1 MTHSDVLNL
10 ESTRTA
16 RGPTLAIDAGLLC
29 IMFVA
34 ALLSSS
40 LTLLGE
46 TIRSALL
53 LVREL
58 TGFMTNRKALAGSL
72 AHYEFGAGKLE
83 QAWNLAIALAMVTAG
98 LWLAS
103 QAIDLMVTGESHAT
117 RRGLTLAATAL
128 ALITF
133 HCGLSMLAD
142 LRASEDRGT
151 SARRAQLRPRAFRFA
166 SLLVIQLTMTL
177 AALAKDPLIA
187 LLADSLGATFV
198 ALLMAT
204 GGARLFV
211 TTLSDLID
219 HPLNRRDEAYI
230 AKLLLD
236 VGVEEQELLDL
247 RSRRSGRHIFVELT
261 IDPVHA
267 SSFEEA
273 RQRMIR
279 LRRELT
285 DGRDDLDIAIKLR
298 TSVG

>member
-1 MTHSDVLNL
+1 M
-10 ESTRTA
+10 
-16 RGPTLAIDAGLLC
+16 LAIDAALLC
-29 IMFVA
+29 ILFVTA
-34 ALLSSS
+34 VLSSS

-53 LVREL
+53 LGREL

-72 AHYEFGAGKLE
+72 AHYEFGAGKLD
-83 QAWNLAIALAMVTAG
+83 QAWNLAIALAMVMAG

-103 QAIDLMVTGESHAT
+103 QAIDLMVTGENHAT

-133 HCGLSMLAD
+133 HSGLSVLAV

-151 SARRAQLRPRAFRFA
+151 SEHRAHLRSRAFSFA

-177 AALAKDPLIA
+177 AALANDASIA

-198 ALLMAT
+198 ALLMVV

-211 TTLSDLID
+211 TTVSDLID
-219 HPLNRRDEAYI
+219 HPLNQRNEAVI

-236 VGVEEQELLDL
+236 ASVEEQELLDI

-267 SSFEEA
+267 GSFEEA

-285 DGRDDLDIAIKLR
+285 DGRDDLDVAIKLR
-298 TSVG
+298 RSVG

>member
-1 MTHSDVLNL
+1 MTHDDALNL

-16 RGPTLAIDAGLLC
+16 RGPALAIDAGLLC
-29 IMFVA
+29 IMLVA

-53 LVREL
+53 LGREL

-83 QAWNLAIALAMVTAG
+83 QAWNLAIALAMFIAG

-133 HCGLSMLAD
+133 HSGLSMLAV

-151 SARRAQLRPRAFRFA
+151 SAHRAHFRSRAFRFA

-177 AALAKDPLIA
+177 AALANDPSIA
-187 LLADSLGATFV
+187 LLADSLGATIV
-198 ALLMAT
+198 ALLMLVA
-204 GGARLFV
+204 GARLFA
-211 TTLSDLID
+211 TTVSDLID
-219 HPLNRRDEAYI
+219 RPLNRRGESYI
-230 AKLLLD
+230 SKLLLD
-236 VGVEEQELLDL
+236 AGVEERELLDL

-267 SSFEEA
+267 GSFEEG

-279 LRRELT
+279 LRRKLT
-285 DGRDDLDIAIKLR
+285 DGRDDLDVAIKLR

>member
-1 MTHSDVLNL
+1 M
-10 ESTRTA
+10 
-16 RGPTLAIDAGLLC
+16 LAIDATLLC
-29 IMFVA
+29 ILFVTA
-34 ALLSSS
+34 VLSSS

-53 LVREL
+53 LGREL

-83 QAWNLAIALAMVTAG
+83 QAWNLAIALAMVIAG

-103 QAIDLMVTGESHAT
+103 QAIDLMVTGENHAT

-133 HCGLSMLAD
+133 HSGLSVLAV

-151 SARRAQLRPRAFRFA
+151 SEHRAHLRSRAFRFA

-177 AALAKDPLIA
+177 AALANDPSIA

-198 ALLMAT
+198 ALLMVV

-211 TTLSDLID
+211 TTVSDLID
-219 HPLNRRDEAYI
+219 HPLNQRNEAVI

-236 VGVEEQELLDL
+236 ASVEEQELLDL

-261 IDPVHA
+261 IDPVPA
-267 SSFEEA
+267 GSFEEA

-285 DGRDDLDIAIKLR
+285 DGRDDLDVAIKLR
-298 TSVG
+298 RSVG